1 MVMVLCVMVGQ
12 DDTRVLMVVLYVMVD
27 QDDTRVLMVVLYVM
41 VGQDDTRVLVDPTQ
55 PGSSRLIIQS
65 VNRSDAGLYTCLAVN
80 DAGNNTFNVS
90 LVVHCTSFSRRPT
103 HTAQLSLLPPQD
115 AK

>member
-12 DDTRVLMVVLYVMVD
+12 DDTRVLMVVLYVMV
-27 QDDTRVLMVVLYVM
+27 
-41 VGQDDTRVLVDPTQ
+41 GWQDDTRVLVDPTQ

-115 AK
+115 SK